1 MSKVVAK
8 VKELWN
14 QTATQFNTEEEM
26 DNFFDNYNNIS
37 IGLILDQT
45 DLTTFSYTIKL
56 PHESIPDYDTIYEKN
71 QGVKINVILIF
82 NSSFITNV
90 LSGGSQLLNFTPVQN
105 TWKFLS

>member
-14 QTATQFNTEEEM
+14 QKRPNSTQRRKWT
-26 DNFFDNYNNIS
+26 IS
-37 IGLILDQT
+37 SIIITTFQLVFLLDQT

-71 QGVKINVILIF
+71 QGVKINVMLIF
-82 NSSFITNV
+82 NSSFITND
-90 LSGGSQLLNFTPVQN
+90 LSDGSRLRNFTPIQN
-105 TWKFLS
+105 TWKSLS